1 MGHGRAPHARPLKEH
16 TRMHSLRLT
25 LPLAAAAALGLSAC
39 QQPLPNQTGTQTQQG
54 ALLGAGIGALAGSLT
69 GDDTDERIRNAA
81 IGAAAVG
88 AVGAAV
94 GYSLDRQEAELRAE
108 LGQGTITNTGNQ
120 LVVTLPQDVLFATDS
135 AAVSGGS
142 QADLLAVANSLNRYP
157 ASTVNVIGHTDN
169 TGEAAYNQ
177 DLSERRAQ
185 AVASVLQSGGVAG
198 SRINAVGRGEN
209 QPVAS
214 NQTAEGRAQ
223 NRRVEII
230 ITPNG

>member
-1 MGHGRAPHARPLKEH
+1 MP
-16 TRMHSLRLT
+16 TLRLS
-25 LPLAAAAALGLSAC
+25 LPLAAAAGLALTAC
-39 QQPLPNQTGTQTQQG
+39 QQPLPNQTGNQTQQG
-54 ALLGAGIGALAGSLT
+54 ALIGAGIGALAGSLT

-135 AAVSGGS
+135 ATVSGGS
-142 QADLLAVANSLNRYP
+142 QSDLLAVATSLNRYP
-157 ASTVNVIGHTDN
+157 QSTVNVIGHTDN
-169 TGEAAYNQ
+169 VGEAAYNQ

-185 AVASVLQSGGVAG
+185 SVSSVLISGGVAPQRVV
-198 SRINAVGRGEN
+198 SVGRGEN
-209 QPVAS
+209 QPVAT
-214 NQTAEGRAQ
+214 NQTPAGRQQ